1 MFLLAGSGCLGRD
14 LRLGLG
20 GSLFLFPL
28 QEGVVGLLLK
38 GSSLSQTCLDNVHP
52 APFRAGVEKWT
63 PCSFGRLWMKWLFG
77 QMRLTPPAGLP
88 QSPKDLILSL
98 GLRLCVVLND
108 YCVSLVGYVFEFL
121 LLYF

>member
-20 GSLFLFPL
+20 SGLFLFPL

-52 APFRAGVEKWT
+52 SPFRAGVEKWP
-63 PCSFGRLWMKWLFG
+63 PCSFGRLWMKWLFW

-88 QSPKDLILSL
+88 QSPKDLIRSQA
-98 GLRLCVVLND
+98 LR
-108 YCVSLVGYVFEFL
+108 SG
-121 LLYF
+121 